1 MIIWLRKAVLC
12 GWFGA
17 PAAGAL
23 RGLAVSLAV
32 RIWMLAALVGA
43 THGAAATASP
53 CVSRAFDGASYIVC
67 TFDLRE
73 YALRLFWMDENGVPY
88 GGFDHLPRRI
98 GTAPMVF
105 AMNAGMYD
113 ESLAP
118 VGLYIESGKVLKRAN
133 TASGTGNFHL
143 KPNGIFYVDGE
154 NASVLTTE
162 PIPVAQA
169 QGPVCHPVGSDA
181 RHRRPHPSEDSCEQH
196 VAQNP
201 QRRRLARPSHGGVR
215 NLRYPCDVLEFCASF
230 SRRTWHRQRPLSRR
244 QHIQSLCAGAC
255 QVRYALSDG
264 SDRCRV

>member
-12 GWFGA
+12 GRFGA
-17 PAAGAL
+17 AAAGAL

-32 RIWMLAALVGA
+32 SIWMLAALVGA

-154 NASVLTTE
+154 NAGVLTTE
-162 PIPVAQA
+162 QFLSRKPKAQFA
-169 QGPVCHPVGSDA
+169 TQSGPMLVIDGRIHPKIRASSMSRKIRNGVGLRA
-181 RHRRPHPSEDSCEQH
+181 RGSAEVS
-196 VAQNP
+196 ASMWA
-201 QRRRLARPSHGGVR
+201 LARPMFSFGISRQMPSRMQRSFARG
-215 NLRYPCDVLEFCASF
+215 SF
-230 SRRTWHRQRPLSRR
+230 SRSTRASSRANA
-244 QHIQSLCAGAC
+244 SLY
-255 QVRYALSDG
+255 QG
-264 SDRCRV
+264 SNTA